1 MLRLLL
7 LQWSFWALAR
17 SGDEVGGS
25 VVYQTFDNKNAFA
38 PYGAVNIDEGPE
50 GVDVMDAN
58 DCQDRCSSDH
68 KCDCASFYAS
78 KLKCWKRRECVVS
91 KMTSPYNDGYTVF
104 VKSVEQKKKKHTKVE
119 GSDEW
124 DGQVSSGGTGGD
136 QESGEG
142 GSEWNEQAAAA
153 EAVLMMKHEVIPGQL
168 RGTADSDGPST
179 APYIAAA
186 FFAGVAIFAAVA
198 VPLRRRRTLAQAAA
212 GEAGSDSSPWRQLQ
226 PEPPA
231 SSSLSRAF
239 GSFGSRGHLGD
250 LDASPAT
257 PTPMLQQPPSTQNL
271 LVWGSLETQAA

>member
-1 MLRLLL
+1 M
-7 LQWSFWALAR
+7 
-17 SGDEVGGS
+17 
-25 VVYQTFDNKNAFA
+25 
-38 PYGAVNIDEGPE
+38 
-50 GVDVMDAN
+50 
-58 DCQDRCSSDH
+58 
-68 KCDCASFYAS
+68 
-78 KLKCWKRRECVVS
+78 
-91 KMTSPYNDGYTVF
+91 
-104 VKSVEQKKKKHTKVE
+104 KSVEKKDKKKVE

-212 GEAGSDSSPWRQLQ
+212 GEAGSDSSPSIIISRYGG
-226 PEPPA
+226 

-250 LDASPAT
+250 LDASPTT
-257 PTPMLQQPPSTQNL
+257 PMPMLQQPPSTQNL
-271 LVWGSLETQAA
+271 LVMGSLETQAA

>member
-1 MLRLLL
+1 
-7 LQWSFWALAR
+7 
-17 SGDEVGGS
+17 
-25 VVYQTFDNKNAFA
+25 
-38 PYGAVNIDEGPE
+38 
-50 GVDVMDAN
+50 
-58 DCQDRCSSDH
+58 
-68 KCDCASFYAS
+68 
-78 KLKCWKRRECVVS
+78 
-91 KMTSPYNDGYTVF
+91 MTSPYNDGYTVF
-104 VKSVEQKKKKHTKVE
+104 MKSVEKKDKKKVE

-212 GEAGSDSSPWRQLQ
+212 GEAGSDSSPSIIISRYGG
-226 PEPPA
+226 

-271 LVWGSLETQAA
+271 LEWGSLETPAA